1 MGSDLLHGEVKWFL
15 QQEELPR
22 KHYTGKSQHNSSGGF
37 FVRSVFKN
45 LERKGCKP
53 AQEDETALR
62 QCNVSGKSLGHS
74 SLEGETWKASGRV
87 SPVGRKLARSHIPVT
102 PGVILQAT
110 WGASEA
116 FFFFSGASFVLGGSG
131 WVFVLCKDL

>member
-1 MGSDLLHGEVKWFL
+1 M
-15 QQEELPR
+15 
-22 KHYTGKSQHNSSGGF
+22 
-37 FVRSVFKN
+37 
-45 LERKGCKP
+45 
-53 AQEDETALR
+53 
-62 QCNVSGKSLGHS
+62 SGKSLGHS

-116 FFFFSGASFVLGGSG
+116 FFFFSGASFVLDGSG